1 MMVRVRAFLVGMVVV
16 RTEVMTSLTVER
28 MVFVKTLVGVLT
40 LMTVDVV
47 VTVTWVPLTENDLK

>member
-1 MMVRVRAFLVGMVVV
+1 MVRVRAFLVGMVVV